1 MCCLRNSSSDS
12 IICCDVVTPMF
23 PLRVR
28 LRVPVVVSVSVPVS
42 LSVPVTLLDDGD
54 IVTVVEVDP
63 VVES

>member
-1 MCCLRNSSSDS
+1 
-12 IICCDVVTPMF
+12 MF